1 VTVDGRTTTEL
12 VAAAGTG
19 DQSAW
24 DTLVARYSGLVW
36 SVTRAHR
43 LGPADAADVFQTVW
57 LRLVE
62 NLSRLREPEHVGGWL
77 SATAR
82 HECLRALRAAARELP
97 DEEIALAR
105 DPGPSGP
112 GDRAL
117 AERVGVAPPPSPEA
131 ALLAGEERA
140 AVLAAYAR
148 LSERCRVLLGLLVSD
163 AAPSYIEISAALDM
177 PVGSIGPTRGR
188 CLSQLRRLLDGDAP
202 ATVGST
208 SRGTGP
214 RPRSGGTP

>member
-1 VTVDGRTTTEL
+1 VTLDGRTTTEL
-12 VAAAGTG
+12 VVAAGAG

-62 NLSRLREPEHVGGWL
+62 NLGRLREPEHVGGWL

-82 HECLRALRAAARELP
+82 HECLRALRTAARELP
-97 DEEIALAR
+97 DEDIALAR
-105 DPGPSGP
+105 DPGATGP

-117 AERVGVAPPPSPEA
+117 ADRLGVAAAPGPEA

-140 AVLAAYAR
+140 AVLAAYGR
-148 LSERCRVLLGLLVSD
+148 LSERCRLLLGLLVSD
-163 AAPSYIEISAALDM
+163 AAPSYQEISAALDM
-177 PVGSIGPTRGR
+177 PIGSIGPTRGR
-188 CLSQLRRLLDGDAP
+188 CLSHLRRLLDDDA
-202 ATVGST
+202 ASGVAAV
-208 SRGTGP
+208 RGRAP
-214 RPRSGGTP
+214 RHSSGGTP